1 MATFAIGD
9 IQGCYSSL
17 RRLLDKCRFDPARD
31 RLWLVGDL
39 VNRGPH
45 SLAVLRFVKSLGARA
60 ITILGNHDL
69 HLLVV
74 AAGHVKAHHGD
85 TLAAILRASDRDE
98 LLDWLRHRKMM
109 HAGAGYA
116 MVHAGL
122 LPQWSIPKALG
133 LAREVETALQSDG
146 CDEFLRHLYGNRP
159 DRWRDDLTGIARL
172 RVITNVMTRLR
183 ICTVD
188 GRMEFAHKGKP
199 VGLPMGFMPWY
210 SLPRRRSRGT
220 PVIFG
225 HWAALGL
232 YTGSNVFALDTGCVW
247 GRALS
252 ALRLSD
258 RQLYHHA
265 CAARA
270 RPARRQ

>member
-74 AAGHVKAHHGD
+74 AAGHVKRHHGD

-122 LPQWSIPKALG
+122 LPQWSIPQALA

-199 VGLPMGFMPWY
+199 VDLPMGFMPWY

-220 PVIFG
+220 PVICG

-252 ALRLSD
+252 ALRLWD
-258 RQLYHHA
+258 RRLYHHA